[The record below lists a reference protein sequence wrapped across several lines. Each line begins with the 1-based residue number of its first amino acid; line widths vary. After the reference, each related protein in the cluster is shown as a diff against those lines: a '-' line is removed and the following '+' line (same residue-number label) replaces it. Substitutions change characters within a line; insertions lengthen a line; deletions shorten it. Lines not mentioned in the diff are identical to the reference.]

1 MEIDMSS
8 TNKTAIIKPLSADDL
23 EAVIAIDKQITGA
36 VRKGF
41 FEKRLKAALEMPGD
55 FIYVGLHAGGVLAGY
70 GMAKLVAGE
79 FGSPGASASLDAM
92 GVDPSFQGKGGGHKI
107 LKAIEDILTRKGV
120 DFLTSQVPWSER
132 AMLGFFSEAG
142 FDLAPNLVLNRD
154 TTPMQ
159 MNEEFDE
166 ADLEEIDFSAPEGD
180 DPGALSNDK
189 VPVRSMSQ
197 EDLSAMISI
206 DKKSSG
212 TDRSAY
218 FRRKQDE
225 VLHQSGVRVSLV
237 AELDEHPVGF
247 IMARVDYGE
256 FGRASSAA
264 IMDTIGVDP
273 GYGGQG
279 VGQALM
285 QKLIANLA
293 ILQVETIRTEVG
305 WNETDMIA
313 YLDHT
318 GFSPAQTV
326 VVSKKL

>member
-1 MEIDMSS
+1 MPA
-8 TNKTAIIKPLSADDL
+8 TTTATIKPLSPDDL
-23 EAVIAIDKQITGA
+23 DAVIAIDKAITGRL
-36 VRKGF
+36 RKGF

-55 FIYVGLHAGGVLAGY
+55 FIYVGLHDGKGLVGF
-70 GMAKLVAGE
+70 GMAKLVDGE

-92 GVDPSFQGKGGGHKI
+92 GVDPAFQGKGGGHKI
-107 LKAIEDILTRKGV
+107 LKAIENILVHKGV
-120 DFLTSQVPWSER
+120 ATLTSQIEWADR
-132 AMLGFFSEAG
+132 AMLGFLNEAG
-142 FDLAPNLVLNRD
+142 FDLAPHLVLNRD
-154 TTPMQ
+154 TSPLPVE
-159 MNEEFDE
+159 EEFDDE
-166 ADLEEIDFSAPEGD
+166 DLEEIDFSAPEGD
-180 DPGALSNDK
+180 DPGALSSDK
-189 VPVRSMSQ
+189 VPVRSMR
-197 EDLSAMISI
+197 EDDLGAMISI
-206 DKKSSG
+206 DRKTSG
-212 TDRSAY
+212 NDRSAY

-225 VLHQSGVRVSLV
+225 VLHQSGIRVSLV

-256 FGRASSAA
+256 FGRASAAA

-293 ILQVETIRTEVG
+293 ILQVETIRTEVD
-305 WNETDMIA
+305 WNATDLIS

-326 VVSKKL
+326 VVRKTL